1 MQETKHVVLKTDK
14 KITNAVW
21 LDNDEKVRLLED
33 GTFFAWPFDYGTS
46 YYLRIAKFDLE

>member
-1 MQETKHVVLKTDK
+1 MKMDK

-21 LDNDEKVRLLED
+21 LDNDEKVGLLED
-33 GTFFAWPFDYGTS
+33 GTFFALSFDYGTG